1 LPEEY
6 RSSCGFPDFFGRK
19 FTEGAAHGIRLP
31 MPETGAEARPS
42 GLRPVPRPEKTAC
55 AAGRRRPDGNRNV
68 DDIHCFQSLM
78 ISAGQRPQP
87 VFMKLRNTPS
97 RHSAECVFSNS

>member
-1 LPEEY
+1 
-6 RSSCGFPDFFGRK
+6 
-19 FTEGAAHGIRLP
+19 